1 MYTLQNM
8 MYHLQTYVPPG
19 LLPTLQAYSLTLGLL
34 LNPQVY
40 IAVFT
45 THQYLP
51 PAYTRL
57 TYMICIKNNPHFFI
71 RTKFPHSST
80 LSC

>member
-1 MYTLQNM
+1 
-8 MYHLQTYVPPG
+8 MYHLQTYVFPG
-19 LLPTLQAYSLTLGLL
+19 LLPTPQAYSLTLGLL

-51 PAYTRL
+51 L
-57 TYMICIKNNPHFFI
+57 DS
-71 RTKFPHSST
+71 HSFDIHD
-80 LSC
+80 LYQK

>member
-1 MYTLQNM
+1 MCIHCKTL

-45 THQYLP
+45 TQQYLP
-51 PAYTRL
+51 QLHTRL
-57 TYMICIKNNPHFFI
+57 TYVHDLYK
-71 RTKFPHSST
+71 K
-80 LSC
+80 